1 MSVTPTEASEP
12 VDIALWRLAAAG
24 QHDSFG
30 LLFDRHSGAVYNY
43 LFRRTADWSVAE
55 DLTAAVFLQAWRKR
69 NQVEFDGDSVLPW
82 LLGVARQLLRN
93 SVRARTRYQAA
104 LSRAGAEPVV
114 PAGGLGDPAELVT
127 GRIDSE
133 RQMAQLR
140 RAIARLPRQQ
150 RLVIELCV
158 FAGLDQQAAAVS
170 MGVSVGTV
178 KSRLHRARKRLGSEL
193 QAPGFDDVPA
203 RGPRQ
208 AAGEVR

>member
-1 MSVTPTEASEP
+1 MSVNPTEATEP
-12 VDIALWRLAAAG
+12 GDVALWRRAAAG

-69 NQVEFDGDSVLPW
+69 SQVEFDGDSVLPW

-93 SVRARTRYQAA
+93 TVRARTRYQAA
-104 LSRAGAEPVV
+104 LGRAGAEPVV
-114 PAGGLGDPAELVT
+114 LAAGFGDPADLVA
-127 GRIDSE
+127 GRLDSE
-133 RQMAQLR
+133 RQMAELR
-140 RAIARLPRQQ
+140 HAIGRLPRQQ
-150 RLVIELCV
+150 QQVIELCV
-158 FAGLDQQAAAVS
+158 FAGLGQHAAAIS
-170 MGVSVGTV
+170 LGVSVGTV

-193 QAPGFDDVPA
+193 HARGFDDVPA
-203 RGPRQ
+203 PGPRH